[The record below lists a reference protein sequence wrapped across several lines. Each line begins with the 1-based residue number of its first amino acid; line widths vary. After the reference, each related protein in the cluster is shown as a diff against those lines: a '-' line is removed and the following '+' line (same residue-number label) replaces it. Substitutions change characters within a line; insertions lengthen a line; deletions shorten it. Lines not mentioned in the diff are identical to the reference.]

1 MHTLSINPIFFQLG
15 GLEVRW
21 YGVILGL
28 AALAGLLLAIQE
40 GKRFGIKPDFFM
52 DLLLLGAPSAI
63 IAARIY
69 YVAFKWDDYK
79 GNFLDVFKIWNGGI
93 AIYGAIIGAFI
104 CGIIYSRY
112 KGYSFWRI
120 VDISVPSLLAGQMI
134 GRWGNFMNQEAYGA
148 PVDESFLRQTLHLP
162 SFIVDN
168 MYIIDSA
175 VPEGAFR
182 HPAFLYESLWSL
194 LGIGVLFLLRRQKFL
209 RAGELMASYFIWYS
223 IGRFF
228 IEALRIDSL
237 AFIGPQWLAD
247 FMRALW
253 SPISG
258 VFEPGYL
265 DPAYGNIRISQ
276 LLALLLIAAAIVF
289 IIVRR
294 VTGAANVRYSDPI
307 ITTKPERNAEPEVSK
322 KQKTAK
328 RHSVDRSSSAVD
340 ASSGGSGHKSGS
352 GKKSGS
358 NDDSSS
364 DGGNDGGGSDSGGDG
379 GGGD

>member
-1 MHTLSINPIFFQLG
+1 MFNVAIESTALDLG
-15 GLEVRW
+15 FIKVQW
-21 YGVILGL
+21 YGIILGL
-28 AALAGLLLAIQE
+28 GALAGLLIAVQE

-52 DLLLLGAPSAI
+52 DLLLFGAPSAI

-79 GNFLDVFKIWNGGI
+79 NDFWSVFKIWEGGI

-120 VDISVPSLLAGQMI
+120 VDICVPGLLAGQMI

-148 PVDESFLRQTLHLP
+148 PVEESFLRGTLHLP
-162 SFIVDN
+162 NFIVENMFIVDPA
-168 MYIIDSA
+168 I
-175 VPEGAFR
+175 PEGAFR

-194 LGIGVLFLLRRQKFL
+194 VGLAILFILRRQKFL
-209 RAGELMASYFIWYS
+209 RTGELMASYFIWYS

-237 AFIGPQWLAD
+237 AFMGPKWIESIMD
-247 FMRALW
+247 VLW
-253 SPISG
+253 SPMTL
-258 VFEPGYL
+258 VFTQGYL

-276 LLALLLIAAAIVF
+276 ALALVLIIAAIIF

-294 VTGAANVRYSDPI
+294 AKGWANTFYNDPI
-307 ITTKPERNAEPEVSK
+307 ICTKPELEAAASESSIAEK
-322 KQKTAK
+322 KQ
-328 RHSVDRSSSAVD
+328 
-340 ASSGGSGHKSGS
+340 
-352 GKKSGS
+352 
-358 NDDSSS
+358 DDPKE
-364 DGGNDGGGSDSGGDG
+364 
-379 GGGD
+379 